1 MKKEE
6 ESSRDRLIR
15 RTAIGFGTLTAVLFI
30 GSLIAWVNWP
40 GIFKPMAYSMIGSA
54 IVFLVLR
61 SVVNYRQTFRV
72 KNKRRDSLKNN
83 R

>member
-1 MKKEE
+1 MKREE

-15 RTAIGFGTLTAVLFI
+15 RTTIGLGILTAVLFI

-61 SVVNYRQTFRV
+61 SVMNYRQTFRV
-72 KNKRRDSLKNN
+72 KNRRRNS
-83 R
+83 

>member
-15 RTAIGFGTLTAVLFI
+15 RTAIGFGILTAVLFI
-30 GSLIAWVNWP
+30 GSLIGWVNWP

-61 SVVNYRQTFRV
+61 SVMNYRETFRV
-72 KNKRRDSLKNN
+72 KNRRRNSQKNQQ
-83 R
+83 